1 MNMVRS
7 HEARGSV
14 GAPPPLEQG
23 DRVRSYGAHGSVGAL
38 PCREVES
45 GAIGHVTAL
54 EPSRMRGRDLEL

>member
-54 EPSRMRGRDLEL
+54 EPS